1 MTELPLL
8 RATRLDAVSPWV
20 TVVARDVER
29 DGTVGTFHSIRQA
42 DYVTLLAVT
51 DAHEVVL
58 VRQYR
63 PALER
68 VTLELPGGL
77 VDGALDP
84 ATTVARELEEEAG
97 FRVIGA
103 PDFLGTLDPD
113 TGRLENRF
121 HCYAAPAIAP
131 IADWRPE
138 PGLERLLVPK
148 AEFLDMIRDGRFP
161 TALHVALVGL
171 AVLKGEFRA

>member
-1 MTELPLL
+1 L
-8 RATRLDAVSPWV
+8 
-20 TVVARDVER
+20 VARDVSR
-29 DGTVGTFHSIRQA
+29 DGETGTFHSLRQA
-42 DYVTLLAVT
+42 DYVTLLALT
-51 DAHEVVL
+51 DAGEVVL

-63 PALER
+63 SALER

-84 ATTVARELEEEAG
+84 AATVAAELEEEAG
-97 FRVIGA
+97 FRV
-103 PDFLGTLDPD
+103 LGVPELLGVLDPD

-121 HCYAAPAIAP
+121 HCYVVPRIEP
-131 IADWRPE
+131 VEGWRPE

-148 AEFLDMIRDGRFP
+148 TKFLDMIRDGEFP

-171 AVLKGEFRA
+171 AILKGKF

>member
-1 MTELPLL
+1 MSQTP
-8 RATRLDAVSPWV
+8 RICATRLDAVSPWV

-51 DAHEVVL
+51 AAHEVVL

-63 PALER
+63 SALER
-68 VTLELPGGL
+68 MTLELPGGL

-84 ATTVARELEEEAG
+84 ATAVARELEEEAG
-97 FRVIGA
+97 FRVVGT
-103 PDFLGTLDPD
+103 PEFLGTLDPD

-121 HCYAAPAIAP
+121 HCFVAPAIEP
-131 IADWRPE
+131 LPDWRPE
-138 PGLERLLVPK
+138 PGIERLLVPK
-148 AEFLDMIRDGRFP
+148 AEFLEMIRSGAFP

-171 AVLKGEFRA
+171 AILKGKF

>member
-1 MTELPLL
+1 MTATPRV

-20 TVVARDVER
+20 TVVARDIDR

-51 DAHEVVL
+51 AAQEVVL

-84 ATTVARELEEEAG
+84 ATTVAHELEEEAG
-97 FRVIGA
+97 YRVVGA
-103 PDFLGTLDPD
+103 PAFLGTLDPD

-121 HCYAAPAIAP
+121 HCYVAPAIEP

-138 PGLERLLVPK
+138 PGLERRLVPK
-148 AEFLDMIRDGRFP
+148 AEFLDMIRSGAFP

-171 AVLKGEFRA
+171 AILKGKF

>member
-1 MTELPLL
+1 M
-8 RATRLDAVSPWV
+8 
-20 TVVARDVER
+20 TVVARDIER
-29 DGTVGTFHSIRQA
+29 DGGVATFHSLRQA

-51 DAHEVVL
+51 SADEVVL

-77 VDGALDP
+77 VDGDLDP
-84 ATTVARELEEEAG
+84 GATVARELEEEAG
-97 FRVIGA
+97 FRVRGA
-103 PDFLGTLDPD
+103 PEFLGTLDPD

-121 HCYAAPAIAP
+121 HCFVAPGIEP
-131 IADWRPE
+131 LPDWRAE

-148 AEFLDMIRDGRFP
+148 AEFLDMIRSGAFP

-171 AVLKGEFRA
+171 AVLKGRF